1 MLRQN
6 MMRLALREMAPTRA
20 VTAPTRRLCTAPPR
34 AVEHDGTLAQR
45 TLVLLKPDAV
55 ERRLVGRL
63 LQRFEDRGLALV
75 GLRQRVAP
83 RSLAEAH
90 YDEHRAKPFFE
101 RACVFLASGPVVAC
115 ALEGRG
121 AIGAARALV
130 GPTDPVGAPPGTIRG
145 DFGSHWRRNL
155 VHASDSEASA
165 ARELALWFPDGGL
178 VPAAVA
184 LEPWVYETPGAAIT
198 FD

>member
-1 MLRQN
+1 
-6 MMRLALREMAPTRA
+6 MRRALCHLAQQRA
-20 VTAPTRRLCTAPPR
+20 QSAPTRRLCTAPPR

-101 RACVFLASGPVVAC
+101 RACVFLASGPSSAS
-115 ALEGRG
+115 RR
-121 AIGAARALV
+121 AAARSAPRALV

-155 VHASDSEASA
+155 VHASDSGV
-165 ARELALWFPDGGL
+165 RELALWFPTAASSPRRWPSSPGSTRR
-178 VPAAVA
+178 PA
-184 LEPWVYETPGAAIT
+184 PP
-198 FD
+198 

>member
-1 MLRQN
+1 
-6 MMRLALREMAPTRA
+6 MRRALCHLAQQRAQSAPTRA

-90 YDEHRAKPFFE
+90 YDEHRAKPSSSARLPR
-101 RACVFLASGPVVAC
+101 RARRRA

-155 VHASDSEASA
+155 VRRPTRA
-165 ARELALWFPDGGL
+165 
-178 VPAAVA
+178 PAALSSRSGSRRRPRPAAAA

>member
-1 MLRQN
+1 

-90 YDEHRAKPFFE
+90 YDEHRAKPSSSA
-101 RACVFLASGPVVAC
+101 RVFLASGPSW
-115 ALEGRG
+115 
-121 AIGAARALV
+121 
-130 GPTDPVGAPPGTIRG
+130 P
-145 DFGSHWRRNL
+145 
-155 VHASDSEASA
+155 SDSEACA
-165 ARELALWFPDGGL
+165 AAVRFPDGGL

>member
-1 MLRQN
+1 
-6 MMRLALREMAPTRA
+6 MRRALCRVAQQRAQSAPTRA

-101 RACVFLASGPVVAC
+101 RACVFLAS
-115 ALEGRG
+115 
-121 AIGAARALV
+121 
-130 GPTDPVGAPPGTIRG
+130 D
-145 DFGSHWRRNL
+145 
-155 VHASDSEASA
+155 ASSYVNGVT
-165 ARELALWFPDGGL
+165 LIVDGGMI
-178 VPAAVA
+178 
-184 LEPWVYETPGAAIT
+184 ETCHAGGADWRQSDAIT
-198 FD
+198 AKGLMTAGQSSGDPLVILW